1 MREKTK
7 KATFNLRT
15 DILTELDKAVAQG
28 EATSKNALV
37 EKALIKEL
45 DDIKRENRKKLW
57 QEAAKD
63 PLFLKDIKEVEAEFQ
78 SADAETV
85 GKAD

>member
-78 SADAETV
+78 SVDAETV